1 MQDFLATY
9 WPELVALAGF
19 VLGEI
24 GIAVAA
30 SWVERKERRAESHT
44 QGIES

>member
-1 MQDFLATY
+1 MQEFLTNY
-9 WPELVALAGF
+9 WPELVTLAGF

-30 SWVERKERRAESHT
+30 AWVERKERRAEV
-44 QGIES
+44 GE

>member
-9 WPELVALAGF
+9 WPELVTLAGF
-19 VLGEI
+19 VIGEI

-30 SWVERKERRAESHT
+30 SWVERRERVNES
-44 QGIES
+44 S

>member
-1 MQDFLATY
+1 MSSLLSDY